1 MRERSQALF
10 LIGERRP
17 RTPASARENNVVQRN
32 VGVRQA
38 GGTPGHRQRPERNDG
53 RGQVRTRTTR
63 RRTLANWPPLAS
75 FPACFFR
82 PWGWMVARDGTRGV
96 RGSAVVPAR
105 PLEGHRAATDVP
117 TTRESAPI
125 RPPTPRRS
133 PDPPPPRHIPSRTAH
148 EASKPRP
155 VSKSN
160 DDAFNFWFWQL
171 SFRFYSQPSHTSSLT
186 VTHFSTST
194 ARAPGHRPT
203 HGVNPPRVRPSTWTR
218 QTTNSTTRGADHP
231 RRRRREKEDNRDRR
245 LATRAAARTASDSAW
260 RRRPDSRAGHW
271 PTCSATTTAR
281 RGRRAARLSAR
292 RRGARRATI
301 AAAAASGPGPA
312 APGRGA
318 LG

>member
-231 RRRRREKEDNRDRR
+231 RRRRRERGGQPGPSPGNPGGGAYGLGLGMAASPGLAGRSLADVFSNDDSAAGVAGR
-245 LATRAAARTASDSAW
+245 LA
-260 RRRPDSRAGHW
+260 
-271 PTCSATTTAR
+271 
-281 RGRRAARLSAR
+281 
-292 RRGARRATI
+292 
-301 AAAAASGPGPA
+301 
-312 APGRGA
+312 
-318 LG
+318 

>member
-171 SFRFYSQPSHTSSLT
+171 SHSFIPTVAHVLAHRHSLLY
-186 VTHFSTST
+186 VHSAG
-194 ARAPGHRPT
+194 ARASPNAWGKPPAGPSVNMDPPNNQFYNAWGGSPAAAAQGERRTTGTVAWQPGRR
-203 HGVNPPRVRPSTWTR
+203 RVRPRTR
-218 QTTNSTTRGADHP
+218 HGGVARTRGP
-231 RRRRREKEDNRDRR
+231 VIGRRVQQRRQRGGVAGR
-245 LATRAAARTASDSAW
+245 LA
-260 RRRPDSRAGHW
+260 
-271 PTCSATTTAR
+271 
-281 RGRRAARLSAR
+281 
-292 RRGARRATI
+292 
-301 AAAAASGPGPA
+301 
-312 APGRGA
+312 
-318 LG
+318 

>member
-82 PWGWMVARDGTRGV
+82 PWGWMVARDGTHRV

-125 RPPTPRRS
+125 RPLTPRRS
-133 PDPPPPRHIPSRTAH
+133 PDPPPPRHIPSKLPSRARFQNRTMTR
-148 EASKPRP
+148 SI
-155 VSKSN
+155 SGFGS
-160 DDAFNFWFWQL
+160 
-171 SFRFYSQPSHTSSLT
+171 SHIRL
-186 VTHFSTST
+186 F
-194 ARAPGHRPT
+194 
-203 HGVNPPRVRPSTWTR
+203 
-218 QTTNSTTRGADHP
+218 P
-231 RRRRREKEDNRDRR
+231 RRALPHSPLLTSL
-245 LATRAAARTASDSAW
+245 LAQ
-260 RRRPDSRAGHW
+260 
-271 PTCSATTTAR
+271 
-281 RGRRAARLSAR
+281 RGRQGIAQRL
-292 RRGARRATI
+292 G
-301 AAAAASGPGPA
+301 
-312 APGRGA
+312 
-318 LG
+318 